1 MAGPRKSERKA
12 RDLRRLLRAPRARAL
27 SAVLVAVTT
36 MTVTCEAFD
45 GTSTRHLSA
54 ALVFAG
60 VLEAAARYFAYR
72 GSRARALLEVAPEI
86 ASGLSLFVP
95 ASARPA
101 FFLLRYARS
110 LRLFGLLE
118 PSLRDA
124 RPGSRALVR
133 VALAVGLAAT
143 VGTVALWTFERTEGG
158 AGSPSQVLSAVL
170 YSLIAGEP
178 IPGPPSSVGGR
189 ITIGL
194 VIASGLASFATVA
207 GTVGAVVAERMRAG
221 GSVIDWEDLEGHL
234 VICGWNSKAEVV
246 VREYREAVQGD
257 EVPIVVISDVGP
269 EPAFSNPSLR
279 KDVHFLDADFT
290 DVWALERAGITRA
303 SKCILVSDTS
313 HGRSERDADARTVL
327 AALTVE
333 RLNPDIYTC
342 AEVHSRDCVGHLRIA
357 HVDDYVVSGEHSA
370 FLLAQSAVTR
380 GVMGVFQEL
389 LTFEYGMK
397 FSAVPVPRPWIG
409 SDFMRAMTVLKSE
422 HDAILVGV
430 RRQDGKTIVNPASHR
445 LAEGEHLVVIAKG
458 TFSLDA

>member
-1 MAGPRKSERKA
+1 MVLTTVVVTRE
-12 RDLRRLLRAPRARAL
+12 AL
-27 SAVLVAVTT
+27 GAS
-36 MTVTCEAFD
+36 
-45 GTSTRHLSA
+45 STRLSSA
-54 ALVFAG
+54 ALIFVG
-60 VLEAAARYFAYR
+60 VVEGAARYFAFR
-72 GSRARALLEVAPEI
+72 GTRARALLEVAPELV
-86 ASGLSLFVP
+86 SGLSLLVP
-95 ASARPA
+95 GSARSA
-101 FFLLRYARS
+101 LFLLRYARS

-118 PSLRDA
+118 PSLRDS
-124 RPGSRALVR
+124 RPGSRALAR
-133 VALAVGLAAT
+133 VVMAVCLT
-143 VGTVALWTFERTEGG
+143 TTIGTVALWTFERAEAV
-158 AGSPSQVLSAVL
+158 AGPPSQVLSAVL
-170 YSLIAGEP
+170 YSLVAGEP
-178 IPGPPSSVGGR
+178 IPGPPNSLGGR

-194 VIASGLASFATVA
+194 VIVSGLVSFATVA

-246 VREYREAVQGD
+246 VREFREAFQGD
-257 EVPIVVISDVGP
+257 EVPIVVISDVGA
-269 EPAFSNPSLR
+269 EPVFSNPNLR
-279 KDVHFLDADFT
+279 KHVHFLDADFT

-303 SKCILVSDTS
+303 AKCILVSDTS
-313 HGRSERDADARTVL
+313 RGRSERDADARTVL

-397 FSAVPVPRPWIG
+397 FSAVPVPPSWLG
-409 SDFMRAMTVLKSE
+409 SDFVRAMTVLKTD

-430 RRQDGKTIVNPASHR
+430 RSRNGKTLVNPASHT

-458 TFSLDA
+458 TLRLGP